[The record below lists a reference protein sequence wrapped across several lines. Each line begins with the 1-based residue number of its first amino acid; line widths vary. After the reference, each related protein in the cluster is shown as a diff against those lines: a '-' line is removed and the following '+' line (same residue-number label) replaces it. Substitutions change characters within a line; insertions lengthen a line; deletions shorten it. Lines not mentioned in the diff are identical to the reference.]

1 MLLAGL
7 VLGASTEEVMEN
19 HISAYLPQLVDQP
32 LTDLFVAGALGPP
45 PTQPTVR
52 RAEAPQ
58 KRGLL
63 KRKETDNPANQRA
76 GPVQTLQLRHLTDHD
91 DLTLSIQ
98 AVRKANGNGMF
109 LILHPIAPRAAP
121 HDFW

>member
-7 VLGASTEEVMEN
+7 VLGASTEELMEN

-32 LTDLFVAGALGPP
+32 LTDLFVAGAIGPP

-52 RAEAPQ
+52 HAEAPQ

-63 KRKETDNPANQRA
+63 KRKETDNALSQRS
-76 GPVQTLQLRHLTDHD
+76 GPVQTMQLRHLNDSC
-91 DLTLSIQ
+91 DLDISIQ
-98 AVRKANGNGMF
+98 AVRKANGNGLY
-109 LILHPIAPRAAP
+109 LILHPLAPRMAP
-121 HDFW
+121 ADFW